1 MSRKLIEL
9 LIDEDSHAFGVEAI
23 SLVREPA
30 IQVNW
35 VAFNKQGNQN
45 KMIHLA
51 QMDEEQ
57 RTLIAPALIPDLKI
71 VRYDE
76 AADEEYDVYFSQDTV
91 KLASELFL
99 KNNRANAHTFEHA
112 EPVEGVSVVESWIIQ
127 DPSVDKAKLYG
138 FTDLPKGTWMVRA
151 KVDNPE
157 IWEKIKAGEAK
168 GLSIEGY
175 FLDKVEKMQAAKKP
189 KKKGML
195 EAIFDAVVLNKKNFY
210 AEATLTNGK
219 SVVTEHE
226 KLTVGAPVYTLDE
239 DGQPIE
245 LSNGSYTTEGGIDLE
260 VYDGVLLEYDGEA
273 QAVEDS
279 EVPAEDPVTEL
290 DAMKV
295 DFYKAL
301 LKTRYSKKFGKGAKN
316 VTLSEMKQTALSAKR
331 DAQNLV
337 DDSFDTWGET
347 GEALSYAIG
356 DVALEV
362 FPELDSQVYDCM
374 MDAARAAEKGDV
386 DATRDHLAKA
396 YDYAD
401 RAVQTYIDVL
411 LTAVGTLEQYS

>member
-1 MSRKLIEL
+1 MGRKLIEL
-9 LIDEDSHAFGVEAI
+9 LIDEDKHAFGVEAI

-127 DPSVDKAKLYG
+127 DPAVDKARLYG

-157 IWEKIKAGEAK
+157 IWDKIKAGEAR

-175 FLDKVEKMQAAKKP
+175 FLDRIEQMQVAKQP
-189 KKKGML
+189 KKKSML
-195 EAIFDAVVLNKKNFY
+195 QSIYDAVVRKKDFY
-210 AEATLTNGK
+210 AEAMLTTGNML
-219 SVVTEHE
+219 VTEAE
-226 KLTVGAPVYTLDE
+226 EFSAGTEVYTLNE
-239 DGQPIE
+239 SGEPANI
-245 LSNGSYTTEGGIDLE
+245 SNGKYTTEAGVELE
-260 VYDGVLLEYDGEA
+260 VYDNVLLEYDGQTKAIEDKADA
-273 QAVEDS
+273 QDVAA
-279 EVPAEDPVTEL
+279 EVQL
-290 DAMKV
+290 DTMQV
-295 DFYKAL
+295 HFYKAL
-301 LKTRYSKKFGKGAKN
+301 LKNRYAKKFGKSKKN
-316 VTLSEMKQTALSAKR
+316 TTLSDMQAHRFYADISYFVSA
-331 DAQNLV
+331 
-337 DDSFDTWGET
+337 
-347 GEALSYAIG
+347 YHG
-356 DVALEV
+356 DVQDVLIDADLDYLVGRIESKGGILSPSTVLHMKDTTTSREADEV
-362 FPELDSQVYDCM
+362 L
-374 MDAARAAEKGDV
+374 
-386 DATRDHLAKA
+386 
-396 YDYAD
+396 
-401 RAVQTYIDVL
+401 DVL
-411 LTAVGTLEQYS
+411 LDAGFKVNTL